1 MADLDSL
8 ASNTVSKSLV
18 TEEQLRQEVAALGN
32 RWTIDGLDLKCRLEG
47 GVFAKYGE
55 AAAYA
60 AKLADEME
68 HHPRIIMEYGG
79 TALLIHTHDAN
90 AITVMDLVYAA
101 RFERW
106 LRSNGWM

>member
-8 ASNTVSKSLV
+8 ASNTVSRSQV
-18 TEEQLRQEVAALGN
+18 TEEQLRQEVAALGT
-32 RWTIDGLDLKCRLEG
+32 RWSSEGIDLKCELRG
-47 GVFAKYGE
+47 AVMAKCGE

-68 HHPRIIMEYGG
+68 HHPRIVLEYAGMVL
-79 TALLIHTHDAN
+79 TIHTHDKN

-106 LRSNGWM
+106 LRSNGWA

>member
-1 MADLDSL
+1 MADLESL
-8 ASNTVSKSLV
+8 ASNTVSRSAV
-18 TEEQLRQEVAALGN
+18 TPEQLAQEVAALGA
-32 RWTIDGLDLKCRLEG
+32 RWTIAGADLTCELRGQPMAKC
-47 GVFAKYGE
+47 GE

-68 HHPRIIMEYGG
+68 HHPRIVMEYPG
-79 TALLIHTHDAN
+79 TVIAIHTHDKN

-106 LRSNGWM
+106 LRANGWE

>member
-8 ASNTVSKSLV
+8 ASNTLSRSTLGPD
-18 TEEQLRQEVAALGN
+18 QLAQEVAALGP
-32 RWTIDGLDLKCRLEG
+32 RWSIAGPDLRCDLVGATMTKC
-47 GVFAKYGE
+47 GE

>member
-1 MADLDSL
+1 VADLDSL

-60 AKLADEME
+60 AKLADEMD
-68 HHPRIIMEYGG
+68 HHPKIVLEYAGL
-79 TALLIHTHDAN
+79 TLTIHTHDAN
-90 AITVMDLVYAA
+90 AITVTDLVYAA
-101 RFERW
+101 RLERW
-106 LRSNGWM
+106 LRTNGWA